1 MQAITIKSTTATIQK
16 GTIKADGKFW
26 LTNTDIHFAPFNA
39 QFGLGPY
46 TFSRREIVKVSKCTG
61 KVAGILP
68 YTHDAIEVVLKDDNN
83 YQFIVSNADEWIKLL
98 THSA

>member
-1 MQAITIKSTTATIQK
+1 MHAITIKSSIATIQQ
-16 GTIKADGKFW
+16 GTIKADGRFW

-46 TFSRREIVKVSKCTG
+46 MFARREIVKVSKCTG

-68 YTHDAIEVVLKDDNN
+68 YTRDAIEIVLKGGNK

>member
-1 MQAITIKSTTATIQK
+1 MHAITIKSSIATIQQ
-16 GTIKADGKFW
+16 GTIKADGRFW

-46 TFSRREIVKVSKCTG
+46 MFAQREIVKVSKCTG

-68 YTHDAIEVVLKDDNN
+68 YIRDAIEIVLKDGNK

>member
-1 MQAITIKSTTATIQK
+1 M
-16 GTIKADGKFW
+16 
-26 LTNTDIHFAPFNA
+26 
-39 QFGLGPY
+39 
-46 TFSRREIVKVSKCTG
+46 SKCNG

-68 YTHDAIEVVLKDDNN
+68 YTHDAIEVVLKDGNK

>member
-1 MQAITIKSTTATIQK
+1 MHAITIKSSIATTQQ
-16 GTIKADGKFW
+16 GTIKADGRFW

-46 TFSRREIVKVSKCTG
+46 MFARREIIKVSKCTG

-68 YTHDAIEVVLKDDNN
+68 YTRDAIEIVLKDGNK

>member
-1 MQAITIKSTTATIQK
+1 MHAITIKSSIATIQQ
-16 GTIKADGKFW
+16 GTIKADGRFW
-26 LTNTDIHFAPFNA
+26 LTNTDIHFAPFNT

-46 TFSRREIVKVSKCTG
+46 MFARREIVKVSKCTG

-68 YTHDAIEVVLKDDNN
+68 YTRDAIEIVLKDGNK

>member
-1 MQAITIKSTTATIQK
+1 MHAITIKSSIATIQQ
-16 GTIKADGKFW
+16 GTIKADGRFW

-46 TFSRREIVKVSKCTG
+46 MFAQREIVKVSKCTG

-68 YTHDAIEVVLKDDNN
+68 YTRDAIEIILKDGNK

>member
-1 MQAITIKSTTATIQK
+1 MHAITIKSSIATIQQ
-16 GTIKADGKFW
+16 GTIKADGRFW

-46 TFSRREIVKVSKCTG
+46 MFAQREIVKVSKCTG

-68 YTHDAIEVVLKDDNN
+68 YTRDAIEIVLKDGNK

>member
-1 MQAITIKSTTATIQK
+1 MHAITIKSSITTIQQ
-16 GTIKADGKFW
+16 GTIKADGRFW

-46 TFSRREIVKVSKCTG
+46 MFAQREIVKVSKCTG

-68 YTHDAIEVVLKDDNN
+68 YTRDAIEIVLKDGNK

>member
-1 MQAITIKSTTATIQK
+1 MNAITIKSTTATIQQ
-16 GTIKADGKFW
+16 GAIKADGRFW

-61 KVAGILP
+61 KVVGILP
-68 YTHDAIEVVLKDDNN
+68 YTHDAIEIVLKDDAK
-83 YQFIVSNADEWIKLL
+83 YQFIVSNPIEWVKLINQ
-98 THSA
+98 

>member
-16 GTIKADGKFW
+16 GAIKADGKFT
-26 LTNTDIHFAPFNA
+26 LTDSDVTFTAFNT

-61 KVAGILP
+61 KVVGILP
-68 YTHDAIEVVLKDDNN
+68 YTHDAIEIVLKDDAK
-83 YQFIVSNADEWIKLL
+83 YQFIVSNPIEWVK
-98 THSA
+98 

>member
-1 MQAITIKSTTATIQK
+1 MHTITIKSTIATIQQ

-26 LTNTDIHFAPFNA
+26 LTNTDIHFAPLNA

-46 TFSRREIVKVSKCTG
+46 MFARCEIVKVSKCSG
-61 KVAGILP
+61 KIAGILP
-68 YTHDAIEVVLKDDNN
+68 YTHDAIEIVLKDGNK